1 MNWKKVGQVILW
13 ILFWYYLLPHYL
25 LKRYVFKGK
34 NGCVW
39 SSILSVVIAFFF
51 LVFAIGSQAS
61 DEDEADSHA
70 SPKVHYVVKKVGT
83 TRLAEAKAKEKIL
96 NKEKSTKEAEYEKL
110 EKELSRA
117 QAAKEKQE
125 AEQKAQ
131 QKAAAAKEEKAQAAA
146 RRAAKEAQKPAEE
159 DSSTSDSHSETH
171 HSNSHEGDL
180 YTGESGKIIGN
191 SRSHIYHVP
200 GQAGYHMNSAN
211 AVYFD
216 SERDAINQGYRKAM
230 R

>member
-1 MNWKKVGQVILW
+1 MNWKKVGQVISW

-25 LKRYVFKGK
+25 LKKYVFKGK
-34 NGCVW
+34 NGGVW

-70 SPKVHYVVKKVGT
+70 APKVHYLVKKVGT

-117 QAAKEKQE
+117 QAAKENQE

-131 QKAAAAKEEKAQAAA
+131 QKATAAKEKKTQAAAK
-146 RRAAKEAQKPAEE
+146 RAVKEAQKQAEE

-200 GQAGYHMNSAN
+200 GKQ
-211 AVYFD
+211 VT
-216 SERDAINQGYRKAM
+216 I
-230 R
+230 

>member
-34 NGCVW
+34 NGGVW

-110 EKELSRA
+110 EKELSGA
-117 QAAKEKQE
+117 QSAKEKQE

-131 QKAAAAKEEKAQAAA
+131 QRAAATKEKKAHAAA
-146 RRAAKEAQKPAEE
+146 RRAAKKAQKQAE

-171 HSNSHEGDL
+171 HRNSHEGDL

-216 SERDAINQGYRKAM
+216 SEQDAINQGYRKAK

>member
-34 NGCVW
+34 NGGVW

-61 DEDEADSHA
+61 DEDEADSHP

-117 QAAKEKQE
+117 QSAKEKQE

-131 QKAAAAKEEKAQAAA
+131 QRAAAAKEKKAHAAA
-146 RRAAKEAQKPAEE
+146 RRAAEEAQKQAE

-171 HSNSHEGDL
+171 HSSSHEGDL

-216 SERDAINQGYRKAM
+216 SEQDAINQGYRKAM

>member
-34 NGCVW
+34 NGGVW

-117 QAAKEKQE
+117 QAAKE
-125 AEQKAQ
+125 

>member
-34 NGCVW
+34 NGGVW

-96 NKEKSTKEAEYEKL
+96 NKEKSTK
-110 EKELSRA
+110 
-117 QAAKEKQE
+117 E

>member
-34 NGCVW
+34 NGGVW

-191 SRSHIYHVP
+191 SRSHIYHVYR
-200 GQAGYHMNSAN
+200 QHAYRMNRGN
-211 AVYFD
+211 AVYFR
-216 SERDAINQGYRKAM
+216 SEAAARAAGYRKSY

>member
-25 LKRYVFKGK
+25 LKKYVFKGK
-34 NGCVW
+34 NGGAW

-51 LVFAIGSQAS
+51 LFFAIGSQAS

-96 NKEKSTKEAEYEKL
+96 NKEKSTKESEYEKL

-117 QAAKEKQE
+117 QAAKEEQE

-131 QKAAAAKEEKAQAAA
+131 QKAAAAKEKKAQAAA
-146 RRAAKEAQKPAEE
+146 RRAAKEVQKQAE
-159 DSSTSDSHSETH
+159 DSSTSDSQSETH

-216 SERDAINQGYRKAM
+216 SEQDAINQGYRKAK

>member
-34 NGCVW
+34 NGGVW

-83 TRLAEAKAKEKIL
+83 TRLAEAKAKEKNL

-110 EKELSRA
+110 EKELSGA
-117 QAAKEKQE
+117 QSAKEKQE

-131 QKAAAAKEEKAQAAA
+131 QRAAATKEKKAHAAA
-146 RRAAKEAQKPAEE
+146 RRAAKEAQKQAE

-171 HSNSHEGDL
+171 HRNSHEGDL

-191 SRSHIYHVP
+191 SRSHIYHVL

-216 SERDAINQGYRKAM
+216 SEQDAINQGYRKAK

>member
-1 MNWKKVGQVILW
+1 MIVNWKKVGQVILW

-34 NGCVW
+34 NGGVW

-96 NKEKSTKEAEYEKL
+96 NKEKSTKEADTK
-110 EKELSRA
+110 
-117 QAAKEKQE
+117 
-125 AEQKAQ
+125 
-131 QKAAAAKEEKAQAAA
+131 
-146 RRAAKEAQKPAEE
+146 
-159 DSSTSDSHSETH
+159 
-171 HSNSHEGDL
+171 N
-180 YTGESGKIIGN
+180 
-191 SRSHIYHVP
+191 
-200 GQAGYHMNSAN
+200 
-211 AVYFD
+211 
-216 SERDAINQGYRKAM
+216 
-230 R
+230 

>member
-1 MNWKKVGQVILW
+1 MGQVISW

-25 LKRYVFKGK
+25 LKKYVFKGK
-34 NGCVW
+34 NGGVW

-70 SPKVHYVVKKVGT
+70 APKVHYLVKKVGT

-117 QAAKEKQE
+117 QAAKENQE

-131 QKAAAAKEEKAQAAA
+131 QKATAAKEKKAQAAA
-146 RRAAKEAQKPAEE
+146 KRAAKEAQKQAEE

-171 HSNSHEGDL
+171 HSNSHEEDL

-216 SERDAINQGYRKAM
+216 SEQDAINQGYRKAK

>member
-25 LKRYVFKGK
+25 LKKYVFKGK
-34 NGCVW
+34 NGGVW

-51 LVFAIGSQAS
+51 LFFAIGSQAS

-117 QAAKEKQE
+117 QATKEEQE

-131 QKAAAAKEEKAQAAA
+131 QKAAAAKEKKAQAAA
-146 RRAAKEAQKPAEE
+146 RRAAKEVQKQAE
-159 DSSTSDSHSETH
+159 DSSTSDSQSETH

-216 SERDAINQGYRKAM
+216 SEQDAINQGYRKAK